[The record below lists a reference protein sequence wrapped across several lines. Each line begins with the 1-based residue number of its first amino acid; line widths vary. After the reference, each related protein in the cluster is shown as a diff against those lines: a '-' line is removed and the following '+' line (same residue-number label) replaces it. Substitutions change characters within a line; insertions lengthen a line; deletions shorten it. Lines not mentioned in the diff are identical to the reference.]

1 MCPQSHIDT
10 QWKFQG
16 TCPGY
21 ISNNM
26 LRPGP
31 EDSVQRGPHKW
42 LPPPQ
47 KCSLMSL

>member
-16 TCPGY
+16 TCPEAH
-21 ISNNM
+21 ISNDM

-42 LPPPQ
+42 LPHPRNVP
-47 KCSLMSL
+47 